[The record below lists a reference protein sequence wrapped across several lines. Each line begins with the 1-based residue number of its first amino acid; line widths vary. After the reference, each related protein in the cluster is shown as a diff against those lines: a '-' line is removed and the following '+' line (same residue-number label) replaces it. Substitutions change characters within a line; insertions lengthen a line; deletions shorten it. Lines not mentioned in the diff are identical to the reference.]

1 MLIAWVLRALV
12 IMVASYLMTTKVDI
26 YSFWAALAVAL
37 FLAVA
42 NTVLKPILILLTLPI
57 NVLTLGLFTLIINAL
72 LIWVVSLIVP
82 DFAIVNFWWAI
93 IFGIVVSVL
102 NSLLHIF
109 YKQ

>member
-26 YSFWAALAVAL
+26 SSFWAALAVAL